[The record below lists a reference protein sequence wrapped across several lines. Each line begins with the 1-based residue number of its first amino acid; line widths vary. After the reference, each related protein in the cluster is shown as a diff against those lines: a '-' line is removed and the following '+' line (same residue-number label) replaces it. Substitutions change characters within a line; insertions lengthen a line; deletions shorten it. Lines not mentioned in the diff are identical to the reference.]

1 MKRIAGVIKYHLLTM
16 KWPMFLFMA
25 IMIATY
31 GITFIGTTL
40 HIIGDAGG
48 PMSSM
53 RVENAVLR
61 LGNEVEQGFVPS
73 CFIFIFI
80 SICIASGRSQRS
92 LIPLSITRKELLG
105 GTSIYLLVQSLI
117 MIAFMYSASVL
128 ARLVLNINFM
138 TELRGMRLLWV
149 LGGDGITL
157 AERFTYTLAYMIG
170 MSGPILLFGC
180 LMTRWKKQ
188 ILFLLAS
195 GFIVLI
201 LLSVRGEWIRFFADS
216 DGVQSLVNK
225 IVRVLNLIRDYY
237 VEGGVLLVTLKQLLI
252 YAVAMALS
260 YPVVRW
266 TRVIK

>member
-1 MKRIAGVIKYHLLTM
+1 M
-16 KWPMFLFMA
+16 KWPMFLFIA

-31 GITFIGTTL
+31 GVTFVGTTL
-40 HIIGDAGG
+40 YIADDAIG

-53 RVENAVLR
+53 RVESAVLR

-80 SICIASGRSQRS
+80 AICIASGRSQRS
-92 LIPLSITRKELLG
+92 LIPLSITRKELMG

-117 MIAFMYSASVL
+117 MIAFMYAASVL
-128 ARLVLNINFM
+128 ARLVLNIRFV
-138 TELRGMRLLWV
+138 TELRGMRPLWV
-149 LGGDGITL
+149 LGGNGTTL
-157 AERFTYTLAYMIG
+157 VERFTYTLAYMIG

-188 ILFLLAS
+188 IFFLL
-195 GFIVLI
+195 GFGFVLLI
-201 LLSVRGEWIRFFADS
+201 LLSVRGDWMQFLVNPDNA
-216 DGVQSLVNK
+216 QSLLEKLTRIYNW
-225 IVRVLNLIRDYY
+225 IRDYY
-237 VEGGVLLVTLKQLLI
+237 VEGGILLVTLKQLLI

-266 TRVIK
+266 TRVVK